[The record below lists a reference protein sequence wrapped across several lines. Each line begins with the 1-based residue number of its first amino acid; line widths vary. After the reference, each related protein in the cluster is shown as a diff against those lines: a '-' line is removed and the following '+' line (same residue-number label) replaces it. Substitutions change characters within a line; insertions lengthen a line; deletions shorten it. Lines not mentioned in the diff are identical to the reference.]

1 MKTAKAEVTPIKLEF
16 NTMSSFEFASLVQK
30 LASSPTSNKSACAI
44 ARVVRELEKAQKLIS
59 ETYQKEVVEVFG
71 KKGEDGKV
79 IRPEGDP
86 NGYEPLEMEMEKFDE
101 KLAAA
106 LEVFGKHEFEV
117 NAKPLTPSVLADIK
131 ISAKE
136 INMLKGLFTE
146 DEAQATGPGV
156 PHLQSM

>member
-1 MKTAKAEVTPIKLEF
+1 MKTVKPEVTPIKLEF
-16 NTMSSFEFASLVQK
+16 NAMSSFEFASMIQK
-30 LASSPTSNKSACAI
+30 LASSPTSNKNACAI

-59 ETYQKEVVEVFG
+59 DTYQTEVVEVFG

-79 IRPEGDP
+79 IRPEDDP
-86 NGYEPLEMEMEKFDE
+86 NGYEPLEMEGYDE

-117 NAKPLTPSVLADIK
+117 NSKPLTPSILADIK

-136 INMLKGLFTE
+136 INLLKGLFTE
-146 DEAQATGPGV
+146 DEAQQNAGPGV
-156 PHLQSM
+156 PPLQSM

>member
-16 NTMSSFEFASLVQK
+16 NTMSSFEFASMIQK
-30 LASSPTSNKSACAI
+30 IASSPTSNKNACAI
-44 ARVVRELEKAQKLIS
+44 ARVVKELEKAQKLIAD
-59 ETYQKEVVEVFG
+59 TYQTEVVEKFAQ
-71 KKGEDGKV
+71 KGEDGKV
-79 IRPEGDP
+79 LRPKDDP
-86 NGYEPLEMEMEKFDE
+86 TDYIKLEMENFDE

-117 NAKPLTPSVLADIK
+117 VAKPLTPSVLADIK

-136 INMLKGLFTE
+136 INMLAGLFSE
-146 DEAQATGPGV
+146 DEAQQNAGPGV